1 MPIDS
6 FYLSNRW
13 SRLLAVVR
21 AMLAFGALALAIG
34 NWPKP
39 SPVVAFVFTAYL
51 VYSLLV
57 VSGKVGPSWKRPM
70 FTLLLD
76 AGCYLLSSMLA
87 TDQGLWFSSLFY
99 VYLLISAAL
108 LHTWREV
115 WLVVVVS
122 MAFFLLTKPVYTDRL
137 MPILAL
143 AGILACALALEKR
156 TLLEKLLGASRESTA
171 LQTEAQQAR
180 EQERQR
186 IANDFHDGPLQSY
199 ISLQMRL
206 EILRKIMELRP
217 TAEAAAELGEV
228 QALLK
233 AQVTEMRTWLRG
245 MRPIQMESNFPAAV
259 RRIVDE
265 FKKDSG
271 ISTSVFCAEI
281 REPGEPEVS
290 IELLQI
296 VREALTNVQKHSR
309 ASRVNVSVEKVGS
322 NLEVSVEDDGTGFP
336 FAGAFTLDE
345 LDKLGMGPMS
355 IRRRVRHLGGELVVD
370 SRPEE
375 GAGLKVRVPA

>member
-1 MPIDS
+1 MDS

-13 SRLLAVVR
+13 SRLLATVR
-21 AMLAFGALALAIG
+21 AMLAFGAMALAVA
-34 NWPKP
+34 NWPNP
-39 SPVVAFVFTAYL
+39 SPAVALMFGAYL
-51 VYSLLV
+51 IYSLAAVANRL
-57 VSGKVGPSWKRPM
+57 PEMLKRPM

-76 AGCYLLSSMLA
+76 AACYLLSTTLI
-87 TDQGLWFSSLFY
+87 TDQALWFSSLFY

-115 WLVVVVS
+115 WLVVVIS

-156 TLLEKLLGASRESTA
+156 TLLERLLGASRESTA

-180 EQERQR
+180 EEERTR

-206 EILRKIMELRP
+206 EILRKVMEMRP
-217 TAEAAAELGEV
+217 AAEAKAEVESLQE
-228 QALLK
+228 LLK

-259 RRIVDE
+259 RRIVD
-265 FKKDSG
+265 
-271 ISTSVFCAEI
+271 
-281 REPGEPEVS
+281 
-290 IELLQI
+290 
-296 VREALTNVQKHSR
+296 
-309 ASRVNVSVEKVGS
+309 
-322 NLEVSVEDDGTGFP
+322 
-336 FAGAFTLDE
+336 
-345 LDKLGMGPMS
+345 
-355 IRRRVRHLGGELVVD
+355 
-370 SRPEE
+370 
-375 GAGLKVRVPA
+375 

>member
-1 MPIDS
+1 MDS

-13 SRLLAVVR
+13 SRLLATVR
-21 AMLAFGALALAIG
+21 VILAFGAFAMALGGWPYPARVVGVTFAFYLAYAGGVLAGWI
-34 NWPKP
+34 PEP
-39 SPVVAFVFTAYL
+39 AR
-51 VYSLLV
+51 
-57 VSGKVGPSWKRPM
+57 RPM
-70 FTLLLD
+70 FLLLLD
-76 AGCYLLSSMLA
+76 AGMYLLSTTLVS
-87 TDQGLWFSSLFY
+87 DQLLWFSSLFY
-99 VYLLISAAL
+99 VYLLISSAL

-122 MAFFLLTKPVYTDRL
+122 MAFFLLTKPVYTERL
-137 MPILAL
+137 MPFLAL

-156 TLLEKLLGASRESTA
+156 AMLERLLGVSRESTA

-180 EQERQR
+180 EQERTR

-217 TAEAAAELGEV
+217 AAEAKAEVESI
-228 QALLK
+228 QELLK
-233 AQVTEMRTWLRG
+233 AQVMEMRTWLRG

-271 ISTSVFCAEI
+271 ITTSVFCADI

-309 ASRVNVSVEKVGS
+309 ASKVSVSVEKAGG
-322 NLEVSVEDDGTGFP
+322 NLEVAIEDDGMGFP
-336 FAGAFTLDE
+336 FAGTFSLEE
-345 LDKLGMGPMS
+345 LEKLGLGPMS
-355 IRRRVRHLGGELVVD
+355 IRRRVRHLGGELLVD
-370 SRPEE
+370 SRPEQ
-375 GAGLKVRVPA
+375 GAGLRVRVPA